1 MEIENEKNANEQEVN
16 NNEQNND
23 SVEEFDISKFSGSS
37 ASNNKE
43 EEDEN
48 NQNENEENEDDDGNP
63 WSFGDDNEN
72 EDNSNNE
79 EEENNSDKDHESNLE
94 NDSDS
99 DNSNL
104 DNNDV
109 DDDGEDSNGEYGIKS
124 ITKEQFVSF
133 AEEIGITV
141 KTPEEFV
148 KAIKDIEKENL
159 ELKER
164 LEKAPEGKVEN
175 EVISKLKN
183 LKSKSDEELIRM
195 DLKKQG
201 FTDEEIEESVDTYI
215 DSNLLKIEAK
225 KIRNTIDRVINNEI
239 KKTQEEAQ
247 KSEAMRK
254 KEAEESVKAL
264 SEHIKGTDT
273 MFGFKIAKDK
283 DSLDKV
289 QKKHIEYITSGN
301 FLGDITKDE
310 KSVAEA
316 AWLWKNKDTLFK
328 ALKNSGSQK
337 AREEILNDLSNPEV
351 SGTKRIKGPNSDD
364 GFDAKIFVYGN

>member
-1 MEIENEKNANEQEVN
+1 MEKDNEKEIEQEVN
-16 NNEQNND
+16 NESDNQESQEKND
-23 SVEEFDISKFSGSS
+23 DFDSAKFTETSTD
-37 ASNNKE
+37 NKE
-43 EEDEN
+43 KTDEEKTDKDEDGDDVWSFDK
-48 NQNENEENEDDDGNP
+48 DDD
-63 WSFGDDNEN
+63 DDDEGAD
-72 EDNSNNE
+72 EKDKDNSE
-79 EEENNSDKDHESNLE
+79 KDKADVQKDDSSDADDDSSDKDG
-94 NDSDS
+94 
-99 DNSNL
+99 
-104 DNNDV
+104 
-109 DDDGEDSNGEYGIKS
+109 DGNEEDRIGEFEIKS
-124 ITKEQFVSF
+124 ITKEQFESF

-148 KAIKDIEKENL
+148 KAIKEIEKENN
-159 ELKER
+159 ELKDK
-164 LEKAPEGKVEN
+164 LEKSSTGNVEN
-175 EVISKLKN
+175 EVVSKLKK
-183 LKSKSDEELIRM
+183 LQGKSDEELIRM

-201 FTDEEIEESVDTYI
+201 FSDDEIEESVDTYI

-273 MFGFKIAKDK
+273 MFGFKIAKD
-283 DSLDKV
+283 DVSLAKV

-301 FLGDITKDE
+301 FLGDISKDE
-310 KSVAEA
+310 KSVTEA
-316 AWLWKNKDTLFK
+316 AWLWKNKDTLFA

-337 AREEILNDLSNPEV
+337 AKEEILNDLSNPEV

-364 GFDAKIFVYGN
+364 GFDPRKFVYGN

>member
-43 EEDEN
+43 EDESSQSEDEGS
-48 NQNENEENEDDDGNP
+48 QDDDDNP
-63 WSFGDDNEN
+63 WSFGDDNED

-79 EEENNSDKDHESNLE
+79 DENNSDKDDESNLE
-94 NDSDS
+94 SNSDS
-99 DNSNL
+99 DNSNS
-104 DNNDV
+104 DNNDI
-109 DDDGEDSNGEYGIKS
+109 DDSREDSNGEYGIKS
-124 ITKEQFVSF
+124 ITKEQFKSF

-141 KTPEEFV
+141 ETPEEFV

-164 LEKAPEGKVEN
+164 LEKAPGGKVEN

-183 LKSKSDEELIRM
+183 LQNKSDEELIRM

-239 KKTQEEAQ
+239 KKTQEEAR

-264 SEHIKGTDT
+264 SEYIKGTDT

-283 DSLDKV
+283 DSLDKI

-351 SGTKRIKGPNSDD
+351 SSTKRIKGPNSED
-364 GFDAKIFVYGN
+364 GFDPKKFVYGN